1 MATAFTGL
9 QRKLFKIFKSFLMKK
24 LSFIIGC
31 MSIAVTISSCTTDNI
46 EDTTKEKS
54 NKLNKISV
62 STTTE
67 ILPGVDDKDKTK
79 T

>member
-1 MATAFTGL
+1 M
-9 QRKLFKIFKSFLMKK
+9 
-24 LSFIIGC
+24 IGC

-46 EDTTKEKS
+46 EDTAKEKS
-54 NKLNKISV
+54 NNLNKISV

>member
-1 MATAFTGL
+1 
-9 QRKLFKIFKSFLMKK
+9 MKK
-24 LSFIIGC
+24 LLFMIGC
-31 MSIAVTISSCTTDNI
+31 MSIAVTISFCTSDNI
-46 EDTTKEKS
+46 EDTAKEKS
-54 NKLNKISV
+54 NNLNKISV